1 MKSYKIS
8 EDLKNPPNIIEW
20 EVTSSPGDTVSSLRK
35 GTDRIGKVVVK
46 GNSSKEALNLARD
59 FNLAF
64 KLDVYKNEK
73 SQ

>member
-1 MKSYKIS
+1 MPD
-8 EDLKNPPNIIEW
+8 E
-20 EVTSSPGDTVSSLRK
+20 